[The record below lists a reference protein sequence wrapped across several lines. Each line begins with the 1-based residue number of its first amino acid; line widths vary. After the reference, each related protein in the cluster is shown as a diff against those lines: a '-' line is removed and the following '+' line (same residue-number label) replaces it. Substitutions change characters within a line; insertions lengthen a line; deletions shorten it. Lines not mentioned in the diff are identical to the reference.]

1 MLERAG
7 RWLKRL
13 LAAFADREVPTR
25 SVALGYY
32 AFFSLFPLIFLAM
45 AALGFLLRQQL
56 PLAQELEAT
65 LTRSLSGLFV
75 GAGELVEG
83 VLEAVRENAGTVGVV
98 GLLSLLWGVS
108 GTMGAV
114 ATAITRIFDPE
125 APFPSLRV
133 RLRAGLVVLGV
144 GGGFVLLTLGGQA
157 LAVVTRF
164 LPFGE
169 WLVEL
174 YRWVANPL
182 LAVLAFALQYRLLPT
197 RPPPWAA
204 AFQGA
209 LVGGGLFALVQLGF
223 SFYLRWVSFQNVFG
237 PLASVAVLLVWLHFS
252 ALAFLLGAL
261 VAALLH
267 RAVSPSPAVAQSRI
281 SHGAYPRTEEVTMD
295 TKPTATDFKDK
306 AQEAKDKVQT
316 AVNET
321 KAKVGEALEESGA
334 RADFEALKADF
345 QALRSDVM
353 SLMSSLKETA
363 GSKAKD
369 LANELRHTGGELTHQ
384 VKEKGSEI
392 AATLETQVKDRP
404 LMSLLVAF
412 GAGLVLSRM
421 INRH

>member
-1 MLERAG
+1 M
-7 RWLKRL
+7 
-13 LAAFADREVPTR
+13 
-25 SVALGYY
+25 
-32 AFFSLFPLIFLAM
+32 
-45 AALGFLLRQQL
+45 
-56 PLAQELEAT
+56 
-65 LTRSLSGLFV
+65 
-75 GAGELVEG
+75 
-83 VLEAVRENAGTVGVV
+83 
-98 GLLSLLWGVS
+98 
-108 GTMGAV
+108 
-114 ATAITRIFDPE
+114 
-125 APFPSLRV
+125 

-144 GGGFVLLTLGGQA
+144 GGGFVLLTLGGQG

-164 LPFGE
+164 LPFSEG
-169 WLVEL
+169 LVEL
-174 YRWVANPL
+174 YRWVVNPL
-182 LAVLAFALQYRLLPT
+182 LAVLAFTLQYRLLPT

-204 AFQGA
+204 AFRGA

-223 SFYLRWVSFQNVFG
+223 NFYLRWVSFQNVFG

-281 SHGAYPRTEEVTMD
+281 SQGAYPRTEEVSMD
-295 TKPTATDFKDK
+295 TKPTDFKDK

-334 RADFEALKADF
+334 RADFETLKADF

-369 LANELRHTGGELTHQ
+369 LASELRHTGGELTHQ